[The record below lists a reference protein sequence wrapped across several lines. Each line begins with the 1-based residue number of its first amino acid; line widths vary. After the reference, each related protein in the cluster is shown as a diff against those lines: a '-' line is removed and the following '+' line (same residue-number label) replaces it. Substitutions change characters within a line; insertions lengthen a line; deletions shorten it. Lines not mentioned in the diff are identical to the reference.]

1 LIVSKTLRS
10 SVKPIGSALNELV
23 KGLGIQKKLQEYDAV
38 VYWESVVG
46 ERIAQMTTATRILQ
60 GVLFVHVKT
69 STWRNELTLRKK
81 EIIDKLNIV
90 IGINVVKDI
99 KFQ

>member
-1 LIVSKTLRS
+1 
-10 SVKPIGSALNELV
+10 
-23 KGLGIQKKLQEYDAV
+23 LGIEKKLQEYDAV
-38 VYWESVVG
+38 VYWENAVG

-69 STWRNELTLRKK
+69 STWRKELTLRKK
-81 EIIDKLNIV
+81 EIIDKLNIL
-90 IGINVVKDI
+90 IGIDIVKDI

>member
-1 LIVSKTLRS
+1 MQISI
-10 SVKPIGSALNELV
+10 KPIGSALDELV

-38 VYWESVVG
+38 VSWESVVG

-81 EIIDKLNIV
+81 EIIDKLNVV
-90 IGINVVKDI
+90 IGIDIVKDI
-99 KFQ
+99 KFH

>member
-1 LIVSKTLRS
+1 VSKTAQTS
-10 SVKPIGSALNELV
+10 IKPIGSALDELV

-69 STWRNELTLRKK
+69 STWRNELTFRKK
-81 EIIDKLNIV
+81 EIIDKLNVV
-90 IGINVVKDI
+90 IGIDIVKDI
-99 KFQ
+99 KFH

>member
-1 LIVSKTLRS
+1 V
-10 SVKPIGSALNELV
+10 N
-23 KGLGIQKKLQEYDAV
+23 GLGIQKKLQEYDAV
-38 VYWESVVG
+38 VYWENVVG

-60 GVLFVHVKT
+60 GVLFVHVKS

-81 EIIDKLNIV
+81 EIIDKLNSI
-90 IGINVVKDI
+90 IGIEAVKDI

>member
-1 LIVSKTLRS
+1 V
-10 SVKPIGSALNELV
+10 N
-23 KGLGIQKKLQEYDAV
+23 GLGIQKKLQEYDAV
-38 VYWESVVG
+38 VYWENVVG

-90 IGINVVKDI
+90 IGIDVVKDI

>member
-1 LIVSKTLRS
+1 VSKMPYTS
-10 SVKPIGSALNELV
+10 IKPIGSALDELM
-23 KGLGIQKKLQEYDAV
+23 KGLVIQKKIQEYDAV
-38 VYWESVVG
+38 VYWENVVG

-69 STWRNELTLRKK
+69 STWRNEHTLRKK
-81 EIIDKLNIV
+81 EIIDKLNV
-90 IGINVVKDI
+90 VLGSSVVKDI

>member
-1 LIVSKTLRS
+1 VSKTVQTS
-10 SVKPIGSALNELV
+10 IKPIGSALDELV

-60 GVLFVHVKT
+60 GVLYVHVKT

-90 IGINVVKDI
+90 IGIDIVKDI
-99 KFQ
+99 KFH